1 MIDLKTFRK
10 DNNLTQAQVAEYLS
24 VSSPFITQIEKGKN
38 KLPEDHLD
46 KLLNNDQGWNTTAL
60 QQDTPI
66 KVQLESELPVRAS
79 IETLSKS
86 AMAKEIQLL
95 REQIEQLREQNI
107 EYWELIKKL
116 TSK

>member
-24 VSSPFITQIEKGKN
+24 VSSPFITQVEKGKN
-38 KLPEDHLD
+38 KLPDDHLT
-46 KLLNNDQGWNTTAL
+46 KLLNNDRGWDTTAL
-60 QQDTPI
+60 KHEAPI
-66 KVQLESELPVRAS
+66 KVQLQSELPVRAS

-86 AMAKEIQLL
+86 AMEKEIQLL
-95 REQIEQLREQNI
+95 REQIERLREQNN

>member
-1 MIDLKTFRK
+1 MI
-10 DNNLTQAQVAEYLS
+10 
-24 VSSPFITQIEKGKN
+24 
-38 KLPEDHLD
+38 
-46 KLLNNDQGWNTTAL
+46 
-60 QQDTPI
+60 I

-86 AMAKEIQLL
+86 AMEKEIQLL